1 MTAERPHVLVNV
13 AMTADGKIDSAARGG
28 APLSSPVDLERVD
41 RLRAG
46 ADAVLV
52 GGHTLLGEDP
62 RLTVKSPALRERR
75 RAAGLP
81 ENPAKV
87 GVVSVAEV
95 RPDGR
100 FMSAGPAR
108 RLIYTT
114 PRTPPLQVARLTAAG
129 AEVYLLG
136 EERVDLAAMLASLRG
151 LGVRRLL
158 VEGGG
163 TLIAALFRLEL
174 VDELSLYVA
183 PRILGGAA
191 APTPA
196 DGPGFPPEQAA
207 RLRLVSVGRLD
218 EAGGCCCATRWRGR
232 AEPPPVGVPRGD
244 RRCL

>member
-1 MTAERPHVLVNV
+1 MTAGRPQVLVNV
-13 AMTADGKIDSAARGG
+13 AMSADGKIDSAARAG
-28 APLSSPVDLERVD
+28 APISSPADRERVD

-52 GGHTLLGEDP
+52 GGRTLLDEDP
-62 RLTVKSPALRERR
+62 RLTVKSPALRARR

-87 GVVSVAEV
+87 GVVSVAGV

-100 FMSAGPAR
+100 FMTAGPAR

-114 PRTPPLQVARLTAAG
+114 PRTPPAQLARLTAAG

-136 EERVDLAAMLASLRG
+136 EERVDLAAALASLRA

-163 TLIAALFRLEL
+163 TLIAALLALGL

-183 PRILGGAA
+183 PRLLGGASS
-191 APTPA
+191 PTPA
-196 DGPGFPPEQAA
+196 DGPGFAPGQAP
-207 RLRLVSVGRLD
+207 RLRLVSAERLD
-218 EAGGCCCATRWRGR
+218 DEGGVLLRYAVEA
-232 AEPPPVGVPRGD
+232 PR
-244 RRCL
+244 